1 MAWALCYPYIL
12 CYNVRLRFFLNKTL
26 FYLKSPFQPTGD
38 QPQAIDKLAKGVLDG
53 LKDQVLL
60 GVTGSGKTFTIANII
75 QKLNM
80 PALVISHNK
89 TLAGQLYQEMRD
101 FFPQNAVS
109 YFVSYYDYYQPEA
122 YIPATDTYIEKESQI
137 NEVIDKLRLQSTTNI
152 LTRNDAIV
160 VASVSCIYNI
170 GSPIEYGKFVAELT
184 VGEKA
189 STSDL
194 SMKLVHLHYDRSE
207 FEFKRGT
214 FRIRGGRVDIY
225 PAYEDYGYRIELS
238 ADKVTKITRFE
249 PVSGSVIESDLQK
262 IIIYP
267 AKHFMADPKTF
278 ETAEG
283 EIRADLKLE
292 YAMLKKAGKIAEAD
306 RLWRRVNYDLEMI
319 KEVGYVNGIENYSR
333 YFDGRKIGDPP
344 YSLLHYFKKA
354 YGDNFLV
361 FIDESHMTVPQI
373 RGMFNGDASRK
384 KMLIDFGFRLRA
396 AYDNRPMRFEEFYSI
411 PKHLIYTSAT
421 PDEWELEKSK
431 GVIAEQLVRPT
442 GIIDPKISIRP
453 AKDEV
458 QDLIIEIE
466 KRVKLGQKILV
477 TTLTKKTAEDL
488 SIYFKD
494 KKVRAE
500 YLHSDVKTLERSNI
514 LDKLRNNEF
523 DVLIG
528 VNLLREGLD
537 LPEVFLVAILDAD
550 KEGFLRSRTAL
561 IQTMGRAARNISG
574 EVIMYADT
582 VTKSMKF
589 AIDEIDRRREYQV
602 RYNTE
607 HGITPKSIIKPVRE
621 KIAEGEENTGNLN
634 FQKTDFNNAYIDSI
648 KREGMTPYD
657 LKKIIPKLEREMRK
671 QAENLHFE
679 AAIAIRDKVRELKGD
694 V

>member
-1 MAWALCYPYIL
+1 M
-12 CYNVRLRFFLNKTL
+12 

-38 QPQAIDKLAKGVLDG
+38 QPQAIDKLAKGVLDD

-152 LTRNDAIV
+152 LTRDDAIV

-184 VGEKA
+184 VGEEA
-189 STSDL
+189 STTEL
-194 SMKLVHLHYDRSE
+194 SMRLVHLHYDRSE

-225 PAYEDYGYRIELS
+225 PAYEDYGYRVELS

-249 PVSGSVIESDLQK
+249 PVSGSVIESDLKK

-283 EIRADLKLE
+283 QIRADLKLE
-292 YAMLKKAGKIAEAD
+292 HAMLKKTGKIAEAD

-319 KEVGYVNGIENYSR
+319 KEVGYVNGIENYSL
-333 YFDGRKIGDPP
+333 YFDGRKVGDPP
-344 YSLLHYFKKA
+344 YSLLHYFQKA
-354 YGDNFLV
+354 YGDKFLV

-442 GIIDPKISIRP
+442 GIIDPKITIRP
-453 AKDEV
+453 AKNEV

-488 SIYFKD
+488 SIYLKD

-574 EVIMYADT
+574 EVIMYADNI
-582 VTKSMKF
+582 TKSMKF

-607 HGITPKSIIKPVRE
+607 HGITPKSIVKPVRE
-621 KIAEGEENTGNLN
+621 KIAEGEDNTGDLD
-634 FQKTDFNNAYIDSI
+634 FQKTDFNHAYVDSI

-657 LKKIIPKLEREMRK
+657 LKKIIPKLEKEMRK

-679 AAIAIRDKVRELKGD
+679 AAIAIRNKVKELKED
-694 V
+694 K